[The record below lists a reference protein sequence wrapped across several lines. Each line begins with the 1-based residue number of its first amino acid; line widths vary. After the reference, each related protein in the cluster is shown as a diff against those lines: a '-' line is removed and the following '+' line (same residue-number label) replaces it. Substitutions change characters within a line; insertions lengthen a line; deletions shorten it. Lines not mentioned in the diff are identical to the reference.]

1 MLGRQVHREGEAG
14 DGAETAER
22 GGAAPHH
29 RGGRGVS
36 AQGDGG
42 EDLQGGIQELSKI
55 PKTEET
61 IEKTVRLNRRLIL
74 KQ

>member
-1 MLGRQVHREGEAG
+1 MLGVQVHREGETG

-29 RGGRGVS
+29 RCGRGVP
-36 AQGDGG
+36 AQGDGVG
-42 EDLQGGIQELSKI
+42 DIQGGIQELSKI

-61 IEKTVRLNRRLIL
+61 IENIVRLNRRLIL